1 MGWPVERLNN
11 WHVPEHLLQV
21 TEPVL
26 YVEALFGPTIA
37 EQFGLQMLEP
47 PIDWLPKLPE
57 RFRKRS
63 IYLANLKQARQIT
76 MPAFIKPP
84 NDKSFPA
91 KVYIGAELP
100 EGYDEE
106 MPVLVSEIVIWEKE
120 FRCFVLD
127 RQPRTIS
134 IYLRQGELQRENEF
148 RCSEQEKC
156 SAIRFVEEVLED
168 QTVELPRTA
177 VLDVGIIEGKGWA
190 IVEQNSAWGAGIY
203 GCDPE
208 QVLEVLR
215 FASERKSM

>member
-11 WHVPEHLLQV
+11 WRVPEHLLQAP
-21 TEPVL
+21 EPVL
-26 YVEALFGPTIA
+26 YVEALFGQSIA

-63 IYLANLKQARQIT
+63 IYLASLKQARQLT
-76 MPAFIKPP
+76 EPAFIKPP

-91 KVYIGAELP
+91 RIYAGAELP

-106 MPVLVSEIVIWEKE
+106 MSVLVSEIVNWQNE

-134 IYLRQGELQRENEF
+134 IYLRQGELQRENNF
-148 RCSEQEKC
+148 RCSDEEKN
-156 SAIRFVEEVLED
+156 SAIRFVGEVLAD
-168 QTVELPRTA
+168 QKVELPRTA

-190 IVEQNSAWGAGIY
+190 VVEQNSAWGAGIY

-215 FASERKSM
+215 FASMPKR